1 VKRGSVVSDNGSG
14 QSDKVRGDAANTT
27 SSRPLPTSNDGQK
40 SHSAGKND
48 RKESG
53 ELRRIVA
60 RRFMRMLRT
69 HDRVRVKLLATHQ
82 PEVR

>member
-1 VKRGSVVSDNGSG
+1 VKRGSVVSENGSG

-27 SSRPLPTSNDGQK
+27 SSRRLPTPNDGQK
-40 SHSAGKND
+40 SSVGKND
-48 RKESG
+48 RGSG